1 MMRLFSLCFI
11 SKMLLF
17 GSILYAQEKPLKTP
31 EFLQYQNSTWV
42 DSIMK
47 TLSPDERIAQLIMV
61 AAFSNRDEDH
71 KQEIL
76 KLINEQKIGGV
87 IFFQGGPVRQAKLM
101 NEYQAASKVPLLG
114 AIDAEWGLGM
124 RLDSTISF
132 PFQMALG
139 AVQNDTIIYKMGK
152 EVARQIKRVGLHLN
166 FAPVVD
172 VNNNAENPVINY
184 RSFGEN
190 KYKVAKKGIAYMRG
204 LQDHGVLPTAKHFP
218 GHGDTDTD
226 SHLALPQILHSR
238 ERLDTLELYPFRQ
251 LIKAGIGGVMV
262 AHLDIPALDPSGVP
276 STLSAKIITE
286 LLKDELGFEGLIVT
300 DAMNM
305 KGVTKDNL
313 PGIVDK
319 DAILAGNDLLEFT
332 EDVPRAITEI
342 SQAVKMGL
350 ISQEEIDR
358 RCRKILALKQW
369 AGLDNYV
376 PISLT
381 NLIEDLNTSK
391 AKLLNRN
398 LAASSLTLLKNTGK
412 IIPLK
417 GLDTLQIAVIS
428 VGKENTTVFQNSMG
442 LYGKT
447 TNFNVSNQPS
457 AEELRTLK
465 DKLQSFN
472 IVITGIHDEEIRPYN
487 KLIMS
492 DSLQKFIS
500 ELAEMKNS
508 VIALFKNPYVM
519 KEIDNIEAASGL
531 LLTYQD
537 TPQAGNLAA
546 RAIFGKIR
554 VSGKLPVSV
563 AKKFREGDGLW
574 LRGSFNANTPCFKMQ
589 AWLREHFYNQPVS
602 WCLIR

>member
-1 MMRLFSLCFI
+1 MRVFSLCFI
-11 SKMLLF
+11 STMLF
-17 GSILYAQEKPLKTP
+17 CGSIVDAQEKPNKTP
-31 EFLQYQNSTWV
+31 EFLQYQYSTWV
-42 DSIMK
+42 DSVME

-61 AAFSNRDEDH
+61 AAFSNRDEEH

-87 IFFQGGPVRQAKLM
+87 IFFQGGPIRQAKLM

-139 AVQNDTIIYKMGK
+139 AIQDDREIYKMGA
-152 EVARQIKRVGLHLN
+152 EVARQIKRIGLHLN

-172 VNNNAENPVINY
+172 VNNNADNPVINY

-190 KYKVAKKGIAYMRG
+190 RFKVAKKGIAYMQG

-238 ERLDTLELYPFRQ
+238 ERLDSLELYPFREI
-251 LIKAGIGGVMV
+251 IKAGIGGVMV
-262 AHLDIPALDPSGVP
+262 AHLDIPALDASGIP
-276 STLSAKIITE
+276 STLSARIITE
-286 LLKDELGFEGLIVT
+286 LLKGELGFEGLIVT

-332 EDVPRAITEI
+332 EDVPRAISEI
-342 SQAVKMGL
+342 SKAVEMGL

-358 RCRKILALKQW
+358 RARKILALKQW
-369 AGLDNYV
+369 AGLDNYM
-376 PISLT
+376 PISLK
-381 NLIEDLNTSK
+381 NLTEDLNTSK

-398 LAASSLTLLKNTGK
+398 LAAASLTLLKNSGQ
-412 IIPLK
+412 ILPLK
-417 GLDTLQIAVIS
+417 GPDTLQIAVIS
-428 VGKENTTVFQNSMG
+428 VGKEDLTVFQNSMG
-442 LYGKT
+442 LYGET

-457 AEELRTLK
+457 EEELKKLK
-465 DKLQSFN
+465 NQLRSFN
-472 IVITGIHDEEIRPYN
+472 VLITGIHDEEIRPYN
-487 KLIMS
+487 KLAMS

-508 VIALFKNPYVM
+508 VIVLFKNPYVI
-519 KEIDNIEAASGL
+519 KDLDNIESASGL

-537 TPQAGNLAA
+537 TPEAENLAA
-546 RAIFGKIR
+546 RAIFGKTRI
-554 VSGKLPVSV
+554 SGKLPVSV

-574 LRGSFNANTPCFKMQ
+574 LGGSFNINTPCFKMQ
-589 AWLREHFYNQPVS
+589 AWLQEHFYDRSVP